1 MDRKRIWVRRPH
13 GVATTVLVSS
23 YDIVDDLKTALIS
36 KYATSLGRT
45 HDAPDLS
52 IRMSHAGTPSGQ
64 HSPHGRRKRR
74 GDAVRRELAAA
85 LDPHFVVHHHHHPH
99 QQQQQHAASSH
110 EDDDRILQ
118 PDEVLFALLD
128 KFFPTGMTMQ
138 DAFVVEVPD
147 DDISVNSHNRI
158 PIAGVLTPQEGVISS
173 DDDLDAM
180 RTHVPDIFHAQ
191 STQSLPDIAMHS
203 GRHGS
208 EVLEQQQQQQ
218 LQQQRA
224 SSADPY
230 GGHQHLLPHG
240 SFRQSH
246 GSVHGKQAG
255 SSTGGKSGG
264 AGSVSISAVVSSS
277 STTGL
282 PQVCTQQQQQQSP
295 IHNGPSRPQP
305 QPIQQHVDAH
315 PLHSA
320 GTRVVDDDG
329 RVGRA
334 RSPHR
339 TGSPHQ
345 SSHALSHS
353 HVHSLS
359 HSGSVTPTQ
368 QTQAQSHV
376 KSPLQ
381 NVTTLYEGDMA
392 KSAARDMSDA
402 DNDVTATPIN
412 PRIKESKAEHSDVK
426 DKSDEKSVNG
436 TAGLKDKSSRS
447 SEKASQ
453 QLSLAGGLLFDGVV
467 PPVKVLIV
475 EDNIINQKI
484 LETFMRK
491 RRIRSGVAKNGREA
505 IEKWRE
511 GGYHLVLMDI
521 QLPVLSGIEATKEI
535 RRLERRNRIG
545 VFVDED
551 AGNIK
556 DEDVLP
562 PHRFKSPVIIVA
574 LTASSLD
581 SDRREALAAG
591 CNDFLTK
598 PVNLVWLERKIT
610 EWGCMQALIDF
621 EGWRSWKGSD
631 DAEKDANGTST
642 PTSRPSRRP
651 KAVLRSK

>member
-13 GVATTVLVSS
+13 GAATTVLVSAS
-23 YDIVDDLKTALIS
+23 DIVDDLKTALIG

-45 HDAPDLS
+45 HDAPDIS

-74 GDAVRRELAAA
+74 GDTVRRELAAA
-85 LDPHFVVHHHHHPH
+85 LDPHVVS
-99 QQQQQHAASSH
+99 QQHTHQPGSPSE
-110 EDDDRILQ
+110 EDDRVLQ
-118 PDEVLFALLD
+118 PDEVVFALLD
-128 KFFPTGMTMQ
+128 KFFPTGMSMQ
-138 DAFVVEVPD
+138 DAFLVEVPD
-147 DDISVNSHNRI
+147 DIMPVPSHNRV
-158 PIAGVLTPQEGVISS
+158 PIAGVLTPQEGVMS
-173 DDDLDAM
+173 DDEIEFL
-180 RTHVPDIFHAQ
+180 RGHIPDILHAQ
-191 STQSLPDIAMHS
+191 SSQSLPDEARYYLQSH
-203 GRHGS
+203 RHGL
-208 EVLEQQQQQQ
+208 EVLD
-218 LQQQRA
+218 QQQRA

-230 GGHQHLLPHG
+230 GAHPYLLQPG

-246 GSVHGKQAG
+246 GHVPRKQTG
-255 SSTGGKSGG
+255 SSASGRSG
-264 AGSVSISAVVSSS
+264 ASGSVSMPVVVSSTMIPQI
-277 STTGL
+277 TTQ
-282 PQVCTQQQQQQSP
+282 PPSHP
-295 IHNGPSRPQP
+295 GPSRPQP

-315 PLHSA
+315 ALHSA
-320 GTRVVDDDG
+320 GPRGVVDDEG

-339 TGSPHQ
+339 TASPHPHPL
-345 SSHALSHS
+345 SHNHPHSHS
-353 HVHSLS
+353 H
-359 HSGSVTPTQ
+359 SGTVTPTQ

-376 KSPLQ
+376 NVKSPLQ
-381 NVTTLYEGDMA
+381 NVTRYEGDSA
-392 KSAARDMSDA
+392 SSAARDSSD
-402 DNDVTATPIN
+402 VERETTILPIN
-412 PRIKESKAEHSDVK
+412 ANIKESKADTSEKK
-426 DKSDEKSVNG
+426 DNADEKSING
-436 TAGLKDKSSRS
+436 TGLKDKSSRQR
-447 SEKASQ
+447 EKASQ
-453 QLSLAGGLLFDGVV
+453 QVSLGSGLLFDGVV

-491 RRIRSGVAKNGREA
+491 RRIRSGVAKNGKEA

-556 DEDVLP
+556 EEDVLP

-631 DAEKDANGTST
+631 DAEKDANGSSTSN
-642 PTSRPSRRP
+642 SRTSRRP
-651 KAVLRSK
+651 KAVIRTK